1 MNMPYRSRSRRD
13 ILRVGVALVLSSLA
27 GPAGAQGPP
36 ASVSAPA
43 APAPP
48 AVLTATTEAPGTML
62 LDRPTA
68 TGSTLLDIN
77 VRAFTP
83 PPSGA
88 VGAVVSLEENKEGG
102 REVEVGGFTIFPA
115 KRFEATKAE
124 DERGFRLNA
133 TQALAELGAGGGP
146 VKIKVKLVSL
156 RQGESVEHA
165 ELVLGSAQFVS
176 RAESTAEPK

>member
-1 MNMPYRSRSRRD
+1 MNMRYRPRSRRD

-36 ASVSAPA
+36 ASAS

-48 AVLTATTEAPGTML
+48 PALTATTEAPGTML

-115 KRFEATKAE
+115 KRFEATKPE

-133 TQALAELGAGGGP
+133 TQALAELGAGDGP
-146 VKIKVKLVSL
+146 VKIKVKLVPL
-156 RQGESVEHA
+156 RQGESVERA
-165 ELVLGSAQFVS
+165 ELILGSAQFVS
-176 RAESTAEPK
+176 RAETAAEPK